1 MDLVFQPL
9 RKAHD
14 RVSFVSGEPA
24 LDDWFH
30 KRAIQD
36 EKRDVARV
44 FVAIDRDSD
53 AAILGFYSLSAFT
66 ITLDS
71 LPVDLARKLPR
82 YDAIPAS
89 LIGRLAHAQDVRG
102 QGIGELL
109 LADAIKRIL
118 GASESLAV
126 YAIIVDAKSERASS
140 FYRSFG
146 FVPFPDSSRLFL
158 PISSARIALGSR

>member
-1 MDLVFQPL
+1 MDLVFEPL
-9 RKAHD
+9 RKVHD
-14 RVSFVSGEPA
+14 RASFVSGEPA

-30 KRAIQD
+30 KRASQD

-44 FVAIDRDSD
+44 FVAIDRGRH
-53 AAILGFYSLSAFT
+53 AAVLGFYSLSAFT
-66 ITLDS
+66 VTLDS
-71 LPVDLARKLPR
+71 LPDDLARKLPR

-89 LIGRLAHAQDVRG
+89 LIGRLARAQHVRG

-126 YAIIVDAKSERASS
+126 YAIIVDAKSERAAS

-158 PISSARIALGSR
+158 PMSSARIALGSR